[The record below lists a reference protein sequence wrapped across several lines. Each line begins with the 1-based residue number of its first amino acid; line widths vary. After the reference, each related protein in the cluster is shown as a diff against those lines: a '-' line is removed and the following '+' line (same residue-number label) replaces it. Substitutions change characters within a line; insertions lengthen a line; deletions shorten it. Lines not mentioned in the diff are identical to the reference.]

1 MEIIIQPDSRKA
13 SLVAAKITAD
23 LVREKPHAVL
33 GFATGQTPLEMYR
46 ILVEMRRTEGLDFS
60 QVTGFN
66 LDEYAGLDPSHPGS
80 YHSYMRENLFRH
92 INIRESR
99 VYIPDGLAADVP
111 ACCASYEERIHAAG
125 GIDIQILGLG
135 TDGHLGFNEPTS
147 SLASRT
153 RIKTLTEQTRRDNA
167 ALFGGVDQVPHH
179 VITMGLGTIMACRT
193 CLLLAFGRKKAEAV
207 AAAVEGPLT
216 AMVPA
221 SVLQMHPRA
230 IFILDEEAAG
240 LLKRTDYYRW
250 IYENKPDWQKY

>member
-13 SLVAAKITAD
+13 SLVAAKITAA

-33 GFATGQTPLEMYR
+33 GFATGQTPLEMYG
-46 ILVEMRRTEGLDFS
+46 ILVEMHRTEGLDFG
-60 QVTGFN
+60 QVTAFN
-66 LDEYAGLDPSHPGS
+66 LDEYAGLDPAHPGS

-92 INIRESR
+92 INIRANR

-125 GIDIQILGLG
+125 GIDIQVLGLG

-153 RIKTLTEQTRRDNA
+153 RIKTLTGQTRRDNA

-193 CLLLAFGRKKAEAV
+193 CLLLAFGRKKAGAV

-230 IFILDEEAAG
+230 IFILDEEAASE
-240 LLKRTDYYRW
+240 LTRTAYYRW
-250 IYENKPDWQKY
+250 VYENKPDWQKY